1 MKRLFCDV
9 ANGQRLGMKMESGCN
24 RTFAAPAKLATSGAA
39 DGNLPVRRGAVRL
52 RNDKGALRMNVG
64 MRVRGGLLAALIT
77 CAVPVVAATLAS
89 MLVSSPVAAQT
100 VDSIQVEGNRR
111 VELETIRSYFKPG
124 PGGKLDQG
132 RIDDGL
138 KALIETGLFQDVRI
152 NQAGGR
158 LVVTVVENPVI
169 GRLAFEGNKKVKD
182 DQLSAE
188 IQSKPRGTLSRP
200 MVQSDAQ
207 RIAEIY
213 RHQGRYDVQVTPEII
228 EQPNNRVDLIFTITE
243 GSKTGVKSVEF
254 VGNSFYSSYRLKDV
268 IKTRESN
275 ILSFLG
281 GADLYDPDRIEADRD
296 LIRRYY
302 LKHGFADVQ
311 VVAALTEYDPERK
324 GFLVTFKIEEG
335 QQYRVATVDFRS
347 SIATL
352 DGDSLRGFSHIFVG
366 SLYNAEALEKSVEEM
381 QIEASRR
388 GYAFA
393 IVKPRGDRN
402 FDAHTVSITFAI
414 DEGPR
419 TYIERINVR
428 GNTRTRDYV
437 IRREFDISEGDAYNR
452 ALVDRA
458 ERRLKNLDFFKT
470 VKITTEPGS
479 SSDRVILIVDLEEKS
494 TGDFSVSGGYSTT
507 DGPLAEVSVSERNFL
522 GRGLYAKASVTY
534 GEFARGLTISLVEP
548 YLLDY
553 RVALGLDMFYREQ
566 LANSY
571 ISYGTKTIGFSP
583 RLGFGLR
590 EDLTL
595 QVRYSLYQTTV
606 DLPSYLSNCNNLFPT
621 PGGPTNPAGLP
632 FFPTP
637 NYINQVDGP
646 GFTADPTGNAQNGL
660 LPGCL
665 SDGESSLPVRQELAS
680 GATWTSAVGYSLD
693 YNTLDNN
700 KNPTDGLF
708 IDFKQDFA
716 GVGGDVSYIK
726 STIDAKYY
734 APLVADVVGLIHV
747 QSGMLNQ
754 MGNYGIRML
763 DNFQMGPNLIRGFAP
778 NGIGPRDLTFFP
790 FTGTGDAL
798 GGTKYW
804 GASAELQMPF
814 WFLPKE
820 VGLKGAIYADAGSLW
835 DYKGP
840 TSWAATGEINGMVPN
855 NNFGKPGQPQFVYC
869 ACAMQFDDSNVV
881 RTSVGVGLIWASPFG
896 PLRFDFAV
904 PITKGKYDVVQEF
917 KFGGGTS
924 F

>member
-1 MKRLFCDV
+1 
-9 ANGQRLGMKMESGCN
+9 
-24 RTFAAPAKLATSGAA
+24 
-39 DGNLPVRRGAVRL
+39 
-52 RNDKGALRMNVG
+52 MNVG
-64 MRVRGGLLAALIT
+64 MRVRGGLLAALIL
-77 CAVPVVAATLAS
+77 VAAPVAASLAA

-100 VDSIQVEGNRR
+100 VATIQVEGNRR
-111 VELETIRSYFKPG
+111 VEVETIRSYFKPG
-124 PGGKLDQG
+124 PGGRLDQG
-132 RIDDGL
+132 AIDDGL

-152 NQAGGR
+152 NNAGGH

-169 GRLAFEGNKKVKD
+169 GRVAFEGNKKVKD
-182 DQLSAE
+182 EQLSAE
-188 IQSKPRGTLSRP
+188 VQSKPRGTFSRP
-200 MVQSDAQ
+200 MVQSDAE

-213 RHQGRYDVQVTPEII
+213 RHSGRYDVRVNPQII
-228 EQPNNRVDLIFTITE
+228 EQPNNRVDLVFEITE
-243 GSKTGVKSVEF
+243 GAKTGVKSIEF
-254 VGNSFYSSYRLKDV
+254 VGNSFYSSYRLKDI
-268 IKTRESN
+268 IKTRETN
-275 ILSFLG
+275 LLSFLG
-281 GADLYDPDRIEADRD
+281 GNDVYDPDRIESDRD

-311 VVAALTEYDPERK
+311 VVAALTEYDPDKK
-324 GFLVTFKIEEG
+324 GFLITFKIEEG
-335 QQYRVATVDFRS
+335 QQYRVASVNFQS

-352 DGDSLRGFSHIFVG
+352 DGNSLASFSRVYVG

-419 TYIERINVR
+419 VYIERINVR

-479 SSDRVILIVDLEEKS
+479 SSDRVILVVDLEEKS

-507 DGPLAEVSVSERNFL
+507 DGALAEVSISERNFL

-534 GEFARGLTISLVEP
+534 GQYARGVSLSFVEP

-553 RVALGLDMFYREQ
+553 RVAGGLDVFYREQ
-566 LANSY
+566 LPNNF
-571 ISYGTKTIGFSP
+571 ISYGTRTVGFSP

-590 EDLTL
+590 EDLSL
-595 QVRYSLYQTTV
+595 QVRYSLYQQQIT
-606 DLPSYLSNCNNLFPT
+606 LPSQLNNCNNLA
-621 PGGPTNPAGLP
+621 GPT

-637 NYINQVDGP
+637 AYINQVLG
-646 GFTADPTGNAQNGL
+646 GVDPTGNSQLGL
-660 LPGCL
+660 PPGCL
-665 SDGESSLPVRQELAS
+665 GDGESSLPVRKELAQ
-680 GATWTSAVGYSLD
+680 GAEWTSSVGYSLD

-700 KNPTDGLF
+700 KNPTDGLL

-716 GVGGDVSYIK
+716 GVGGDVTYLK
-726 STIDAKYY
+726 SAIDAKYY
-734 APLVADVVGLIHV
+734 TPLVADIVGLIHV
-747 QSGMLNQ
+747 QGGMLTQVGDNAL
-754 MGNYGIRML
+754 RML
-763 DNFQMGPNLIRGFAP
+763 DQFQMGPNLVRGFAP
-778 NGIGPRDLTFFP
+778 NGIGARDLTFFP

-820 VGLKGAIYADAGSLW
+820 VGLKGAVYADAGSLW

-840 TSWAATGEINGMVPN
+840 TSNALTGEVNGFVN
-855 NNFGKPGQPQFVYC
+855 GKFC
-869 ACAMQFDDSNVV
+869 ACAMVFDDTNVI
-881 RTSVGVGLIWASPFG
+881 RSSVGVGLIWASPFG
-896 PLRFDFAV
+896 PLRFDYAI
-904 PITKGKYDVVQEF
+904 PITKGKYDIVQEF